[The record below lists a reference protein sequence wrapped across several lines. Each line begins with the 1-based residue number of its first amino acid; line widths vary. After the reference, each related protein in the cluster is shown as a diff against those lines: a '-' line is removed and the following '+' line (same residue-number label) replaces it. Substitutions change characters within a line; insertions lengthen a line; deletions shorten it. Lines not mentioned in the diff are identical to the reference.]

1 MKLKKYMKLMEDE
14 PQEEM
19 TEHELELYNSLL
31 ERVEKNAAVRTAKR
45 VKFRKICAPIV
56 STVLLA
62 IITLTC
68 VFTLNR
74 VSNEILY
81 KDDKVIT
88 QESNVQEM
96 LKDIQRFDLSNFES
110 LSNQVRMSYDSI
122 SNDKLFYNILAKI
135 ENSQL
140 ELVIVINEKYNY
152 KFDLKGEV
160 KSVQLVDYTLFYT
173 VEHIRDIPAKKKFR
187 GRIKVQTEIVYF
199 EFFQKPALGDEA
211 FFETIQQ
218 VVKVK
223 K

>member
-1 MKLKKYMKLMEDE
+1 MKLKKYIKLMEDE

-31 ERVEKNAAVRTAKR
+31 ERVEKNATVRTAKR
-45 VKFRKICAPIV
+45 VKLWSIFAPIV
-56 STVLLA
+56 SSLLVA
-62 IITLTC
+62 AITLTC
-68 VFTLNR
+68 VFSLR
-74 VSNEILY
+74 KISDEFLY
-81 KDDKVIT
+81 KDDNIVT
-88 QESNVQEM
+88 QESEYELMKTDLVF
-96 LKDIQRFDLSNFES
+96 FDLSFNDYI
-110 LSNQVRMSYDSI
+110 LNQVDMFYDSQ
-122 SNDKLFYNILAKI
+122 SNDKLFYGVISNF
-135 ENSQL
+135 ETSTL
-140 ELVIVINEKYNY
+140 EMIIVINEKYNY

-173 VEHIRDIPAKKKFR
+173 VENIRDIPAKKKFR

-199 EFFQKPALGDEA
+199 EFIQKPALGDEA